1 MKKQKFE
8 GWVVVSNDGD
18 LQFTETEPLLFS
30 TKKRA
35 MEWIDSPKWLPEQ
48 DLDRVERVTIT
59 VQPIKRK
66 KRIK

>member
-18 LQFTETEPLLFS
+18 LQFTETEPFIFL

-35 MEWIDSPKWLPEQ
+35 MELVDSPWLH
-48 DLDRVERVTIT
+48 LDKVERVTIT
-59 VQPIKRK
+59 VKPIKRK
-66 KRIK
+66 KRVK